1 MNMRIGFIGGGNMAS
16 AIAAGAAK
24 AGVVSP
30 EDIYIFDKDE
40 KKANKLCAEHGF
52 NVCRSQAEA
61 EIKSDLVILAV
72 KPNVARDVLE
82 GISRARAIVSI
93 VAGLAIE
100 TIKKQVKGDV
110 RILRVMPNTPLM
122 VGAGAS
128 AFAKPS
134 TLNEE
139 EYAEIK
145 RIFGA
150 LGRVVEVDE
159 HYLSA
164 VTGVSGSGPA
174 YAYMF
179 IEALAD
185 AGVKHGLTRADAKL
199 LAAQT
204 VYGAAKMVL
213 ETGKHPA
220 QLKDDVCSP
229 GGTTIDAVAVLE
241 EMGLRA
247 AVIDAVDACVD
258 KAERI

>member
-1 MNMRIGFIGGGNMAS
+1 MRIGFIGGGNMAGT
-16 AIAAGAAK
+16 IAAGAADSG
-24 AGVVSP
+24 AIAP
-30 EDIYIFDKDE
+30 QNIYIYDRNFDKADALC
-40 KKANKLCAEHGF
+40 KKHGF
-52 NVCRSQAEA
+52 NACRSQAEA
-61 EIKSDLVILAV
+61 EIKSDIVVIAV
-72 KPNVARDVLE
+72 KPNSAKDVLD
-82 GISRARAIVSI
+82 GISRAKAIVSI
-93 VAGLAIE
+93 VAGLSIDE
-100 TIKKQVKGDV
+100 MKKHVKGDV
-110 RILRVMPNTPLM
+110 RILRVMPNTPML

-128 AFAKPS
+128 AFARPC
-134 TLNEE
+134 TLTDD

-145 RIFGA
+145 RIFAA
-150 LGRVVEVDE
+150 LGMVVDVDE
-159 HYLSA
+159 KYLSA

-179 IEALAD
+179 IEALSD
-185 AGVKHGLTRADAKL
+185 AGVKHGLKRDNARM

-220 QLKDDVCSP
+220 QLKDEVCSP

-258 KAERI
+258 KAERL